1 MTEHS
6 TTRRTASDDPAWDPA
21 RPPRQDGRTVVVT
34 GATAGIGYFAAEQ
47 LAAAGADVVLASRSP
62 GRLAAARAAILVRTP
77 RAHVRTVVLELGS
90 LAAVDDAAA
99 ELAALPRLDGVF
111 LNGGAM
117 SMSRRARTS
126 DGHPLLLGTHV
137 LGHVRLLAG
146 ILPALSATAV
156 ENGGEARVVHA
167 STGFVAQF
175 RPGFG
180 DPGRVPR
187 LGVVAYAQAKAVTEV
202 LAFELD
208 RRLRA
213 AGRPV
218 ASVVTHP
225 GVGVDAR
232 TPDRPGVNDD
242 RTRYRPNPYSPWAQ
256 GKDAAAWSAVRA
268 LTDPGVR
275 GGDYVAPAGGTRGVP
290 VRVPTPV
297 RTAHPDP
304 KAVRRVWDQVQALAG
319 VELRTGSR
327 PASPERSDRR
337 SIDCI

>member
-1 MTEHS
+1 MTAH
-6 TTRRTASDDPAWDPA
+6 TTTQQPTTDEPRWDPA

-47 LAAAGADVVLASRSP
+47 LAAAGADVVLASRSAA
-62 GRLAAARAAILVRTP
+62 RLAGAREAILARTP
-77 RAHVRTVVLELGS
+77 DAHVRTVVLELGS
-90 LAAVDDAAA
+90 LAAVDAAAA

-117 SMSRRARTS
+117 SMSTRARTS

-146 ILPALSATAV
+146 ILPALTATAV
-156 ENGGEARVVHA
+156 AHGGEGRVVHA
-167 STGFVAQF
+167 STGFVARF
-175 RPGFG
+175 RPGFD
-180 DPGRVPR
+180 DPARVPR
-187 LGVVAYAQAKAVTEV
+187 LGVVAYSRAKAVTEV

-232 TPDRPGVNDD
+232 TPHRPGIRDAG
-242 RTRYRPNPYSPWAQ
+242 TPYRRNPYTPWAQ
-256 GKDAAAWSAVRA
+256 GKDAAAWPGVRA

-275 GGDYVAPAGGTRGVP
+275 GGDYVAPREGMRGLP
-290 VRVPTPV
+290 VRVPTPA
-297 RTAHPDP
+297 RTADP
-304 KAVRRVWDQVQALAG
+304 GAEAVRRVWERVESLAG
-319 VELRTGSR
+319 VELRV
-327 PASPERSDRR
+327 
-337 SIDCI
+337 